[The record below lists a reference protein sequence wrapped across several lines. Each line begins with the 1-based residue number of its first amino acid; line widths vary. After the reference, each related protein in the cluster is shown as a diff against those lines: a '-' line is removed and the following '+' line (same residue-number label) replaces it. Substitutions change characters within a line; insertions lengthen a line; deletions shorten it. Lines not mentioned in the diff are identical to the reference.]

1 MKVTGFPRASGGDP
15 DAGISARKKYKFSPR
30 KRG

>member
-15 DAGISARKKYKFSPR
+15 YFEANGSEFFQFSPR